1 MKLISEWN
9 VWITVCGPA
18 CCPAGR
24 PARSAGAFSGKTPE
38 VIPISC
44 NNQRLIKQ
52 ANKGNHILYE
62 TVF

>member
-38 VIPISC
+38 VILISFK
-44 NNQRLIKQ
+44 NQRLIKQ
-52 ANKGNHILYE
+52 ANKGNHSSL
-62 TVF
+62 